1 MQKFTSRFTG
11 FDENEIKNMVNHD
24 EDFRE
29 LWEDYTEIMTVAEA
43 NEMDI
48 KLTREYKILQKEL
61 EEEIRSYLNTTLK
74 KK

>member
-1 MQKFTSRFTG
+1 MQKYTSRFADFG
-11 FDENEIKNMVNHD
+11 ANEIENLINHD

-29 LWEDYTEIMTVAEA
+29 LWEDYTEILKMAEA
-43 NEMDI
+43 KEMDVQLA
-48 KLTREYKILQKEL
+48 KEYKILQKEL